1 MCQELFNVKKVHY
14 FDENKDFVKESS
26 VISGRNRTLKHGYL
40 I

>member
-1 MCQELFNVKKVHY
+1 MRQELFNVKKVHY
-14 FDENKDFVKESS
+14 DENKDFVKESS